1 MSAMPDN
8 VLPFEL
14 PAKPRIKQQDALPDQ
29 RKIVVMPFKAIFDER
44 LNHGTLRT
52 LSAIAAFSN
61 RAGITWV
68 SQVRIANDL
77 KISQQAVSKQ
87 VRQLKTLGY
96 IEVVKKGFHGK
107 FTDTIRIIFDEE
119 ITAAEAIAMV
129 SNKEDA
135 RPPGQIEAEEKRLQK
150 EVDQEGLKRIQDM
163 IRQSLTTTTKQ
174 AQKEYQMPQDNET
187 ITVKKMKAEMKKKA
201 TKTVDK
207 SVDNSHID
215 NPQVVY
221 VEPHVDNLEV
231 VNVDNLEVVTNTEIN
246 TISIKLNVMNNEQL
260 KEFSKVEIESK
271 LELLLPAYKAEGI
284 EPTEQALVDGIMH
297 MMATQAKMD
306 AV

>member
-14 PAKPRIKQQDALPDQ
+14 PAKPRIKLQDALPDQ

-44 LNHGTLRT
+44 LNHATIRT
-52 LSAIAAFSN
+52 LGAIAAFSN

-68 SQVRIANDL
+68 SQVRISKDL

-87 VRQLKTLGY
+87 VRQLKEFGY

-107 FTDTIRIIFDEE
+107 STDTIRIIFDEE

-135 RPPGQIEAEEKRLQK
+135 RPPGQIEAEAKRLQND
-150 EVDQEGLKRIQDM
+150 VDLEGLKRIQDM

-174 AQKEYQMPQDNET
+174 PPKEYQMPNDKET
-187 ITVKKMKAEMKKKA
+187 ITVKKMKAEIKKKV
-201 TKTVDK
+201 TKP
-207 SVDNSHID
+207 VDNSAKKA
-215 NPQVVY
+215 
-221 VEPHVDNLEV
+221 HVDNLQVVHGESHVDNLQV
-231 VNVDNLEVVTNTEIN
+231 VNVDNLQVVSNTVFN

-260 KEFSKVEIESK
+260 KQYSKAEIESK
-271 LELLLPAYKAEGI
+271 IELLLPAYQAEGI
-284 EPTEQALVDGIMH
+284 EPTEQALVDGVMH
-297 MMATQAKMD
+297 MMATQTKMD
-306 AV
+306 AI

>member
-29 RKIVVMPFKAIFDER
+29 RKIVVMPFKAIFDDR

-68 SQVRIANDL
+68 SQVRIAKDL

-87 VRQLKTLGY
+87 VTQLKALGY

-107 FTDTIRIIFDEE
+107 STDTIRIIFDAE

-174 AQKEYQMPQDNET
+174 AQKEYQMPQDKET

-207 SVDNSHID
+207 SVDNSHVD
-215 NPQVVY
+215 NPQVVHG
-221 VEPHVDNLEV
+221 ESHIDNLQV
-231 VNVDNLEVVTNTEIN
+231 VNVDNLQVVENTVFN
-246 TISIKLNVMNNEQL
+246 TISININVMNNKQL
-260 KEFSKVEIESK
+260 KQYSKAEIEAK
-271 LELLLPAYKAEGI
+271 LELLLPAYHAEGI

-297 MMATQAKMD
+297 MMATQTKMD
-306 AV
+306 AI

>member
-1 MSAMPDN
+1 MPDN
-8 VLPFEL
+8 VLPFEV

-68 SQVRIANDL
+68 SQVRISKDL

-87 VRQLKTLGY
+87 VTQLKALGY

-107 FTDTIRIIFDEE
+107 STDTIRIIFDEE

-135 RPPGQIEAEEKRLQK
+135 RPPGQIEAEAKRLQND
-150 EVDQEGLKRIQDM
+150 VDLEGLKRIQDM
-163 IRQSLTTTTKQ
+163 IKQSLTTTTKQ
-174 AQKEYQMPQDNET
+174 PPKEYQMPNDRET
-187 ITVKKMKAEMKKKA
+187 ITVKKMKAEIKKN
-201 TKTVDK
+201 TQRP
-207 SVDNSHID
+207 VDNSAKKAHVD
-215 NPQVVY
+215 NPQVVHG
-221 VEPHVDNLEV
+221 EAHIDNLQV
-231 VNVDNLEVVTNTEIN
+231 VNVDNLQVVENTVFN
-246 TISIKLNVMNNEQL
+246 TISIKLNVINNKQL
-260 KEFSKVEIESK
+260 KQYSKASVESK
-271 LELLLPAYKAEGI
+271 FDLLVSACQAEGLNPP
-284 EPTEQALVDGIMH
+284 EHVMVDGIINMFEVEAS
-297 MMATQAKMD
+297 MK

>member
-1 MSAMPDN
+1 MSAMLDN
-8 VLPFEL
+8 VLPFEV

-68 SQVRIANDL
+68 SQVRISKDL

-87 VRQLKTLGY
+87 VTQLKALGY

-107 FTDTIRIIFDEE
+107 STDTIRIIFDEE

-135 RPPGQIEAEEKRLQK
+135 RPPGQIEAEAKSLQND
-150 EVDQEGLKRIQDM
+150 VDLEGLKRIQDM
-163 IRQSLTTTTKQ
+163 IKQSLTTTTTKQ
-174 AQKEYQMPQDNET
+174 PKEYQMPNDRET
-187 ITVKKMKAEMKKKA
+187 ITVKKMKAEIKKNTQRPVDNLSKKA
-201 TKTVDK
+201 YV
-207 SVDNSHID
+207 D
-215 NPQVVY
+215 NPQVVHG
-221 VEPHVDNLEV
+221 EAHIDNLQV
-231 VNVDNLEVVTNTEIN
+231 VNVDNLQVVANTVLN
-246 TISIKLNVMNNEQL
+246 TISIKLNVMNNKEL
-260 KEFSKVEIESK
+260 KQFSKADIEFQFEHLHAACLS
-271 LELLLPAYKAEGI
+271 EGI
-284 EPTEQALVDGIMH
+284 EPTEQALVDGIVY
-297 MMATQAKMD
+297 MMKIKASAN
-306 AV
+306 AI

>member
-14 PAKPRIKQQDALPDQ
+14 PKKPRITLGETLPDQ
-29 RKIVVMPFKAIFDER
+29 RKIVVLPFKAVFDDR
-44 LNHGTLRT
+44 LQHGTVRVL
-52 LSAIAAFSN
+52 AAVAAFSN

-68 SQVRIANDL
+68 SQERIAKDL

-87 VRQLKTLGY
+87 VKQLKALGY
-96 IEVVKKGFHGK
+96 VEVVKRGFHGK
-107 FTDTIRIIFDEE
+107 FTDTIRIIFDAE
-119 ITAAEAIAMV
+119 ITAQEAIAMV

-150 EVDQEGLKRIQDM
+150 EVDKEGLQRIADM
-163 IRQSLTTTTKQ
+163 IKASLTTTINQ
-174 AQKEYQMPQDNET
+174 PRKEYQMPKDRET
-187 ITVKKMKAEMKKKA
+187 ITVKKMKSQLKKS
-201 TKTVDK
+201 VDK
-207 SVDNSHID
+207 SVDNNVDNSHVD

-221 VEPHVDNLEV
+221 AEPHVDNLEV

-246 TISIKLNVMNNEQL
+246 TISFKLNVLNNKEL
-260 KEFSKVEIESK
+260 KGFPKDLIESK
-271 LELLLPAYKAEGI
+271 FDLLLPACQAEGI
-284 EPTEQALVDGIMH
+284 NPTEQALVDGILH
-297 MMATQAKMD
+297 MIATEQRFN

>member
-1 MSAMPDN
+1 MENPQVSAMPDN

-68 SQVRIANDL
+68 SQVRISKDL

-87 VRQLKTLGY
+87 VTQLKALGY

-107 FTDTIRIIFDEE
+107 ATDTIRIIFDEE

-135 RPPGQIEAEEKRLQK
+135 RPPGQIEAEAKRLQN
-150 EVDQEGLKRIQDM
+150 EVQIEGLKRIQDM
-163 IRQSLTTTTKQ
+163 MAHSIATRNNVTPKD
-174 AQKEYQMPQDNET
+174 YD
-187 ITVKKMKAEMKKKA
+187 MKRKN
-201 TKTVDK
+201 KTQPAVNN

-221 VEPHVDNLEV
+221 VEPHVDNLQV
-231 VNVDNLEVVTNTEIN
+231 VNVDNLQVVENTVFN
-246 TISIKLNVMNNEQL
+246 TISIKLNVMNNKQL
-260 KEFSKVEIESK
+260 KQYSKDEIESK
-271 LELLLPAYKAEGI
+271 LEHLHSACLAEGI
-284 EPTEQALVDGIMH
+284 QPTEQALVDGIVY
-297 MMATQAKMD
+297 MMQIQDRANAI
-306 AV
+306 

>member
-8 VLPFEL
+8 VLPFEV

-68 SQVRIANDL
+68 SQVRISKDL

-87 VRQLKTLGY
+87 VTQLKALGY

-107 FTDTIRIIFDEE
+107 STDTIRIIFDEE

-135 RPPGQIEAEEKRLQK
+135 RPPGQIEAEAKRLQND
-150 EVDQEGLKRIQDM
+150 VDLEGLKRIQDM
-163 IRQSLTTTTKQ
+163 IKQSLTTTTKQ
-174 AQKEYQMPQDNET
+174 PPKEYQMPNDKET
-187 ITVKKMKAEMKKKA
+187 ITVKKMKAEIKKNTQRPVDNLAKKA
-201 TKTVDK
+201 HV
-207 SVDNSHID
+207 D
-215 NPQVVY
+215 NPQVVHG
-221 VEPHVDNLEV
+221 ESHIDNLQV
-231 VNVDNLEVVTNTEIN
+231 VNVDNLQVVENTVFN
-246 TISIKLNVMNNEQL
+246 TISIKLNVINNEQL
-260 KEFSKVEIESK
+260 KQYSKADVESK
-271 LELLLPAYKAEGI
+271 FDLLVSACQAEGLNPP
-284 EPTEQALVDGIMH
+284 EHVMVDGILNMFEVEAS
-297 MMATQAKMD
+297 MKAI
-306 AV
+306 

>member
-1 MSAMPDN
+1 MSAMVDN
-8 VLPFEL
+8 VLPFEI
-14 PAKPRIKQQDALPDQ
+14 PPKPRIKQQDALPDQ

-44 LNHGTLRT
+44 LNHATIRT
-52 LSAIAAFSN
+52 LGAIAAFSN

-68 SQVRIANDL
+68 SQVRISKDL

-87 VRQLKTLGY
+87 VRQLKEFGY

-107 FTDTIRIIFDEE
+107 STDTIRIIFDEE

-150 EVDQEGLKRIQDM
+150 DVDKEGLKRIADM
-163 IRQSLTTTTKQ
+163 IKQSLTTTTTKQ
-174 AQKEYQMPQDNET
+174 PKEYQMPQDKET
-187 ITVKKMKAEMKKKA
+187 ITVKKMKAEIKKKT
-201 TKTVDK
+201 TKNVDK
-207 SVDNSHID
+207 SVDNLHVD
-215 NPQVVY
+215 NLQVVY
-221 VEPHVDNLEV
+221 VEPHVDNLQV
-231 VNVDNLEVVTNTEIN
+231 VNVDNLQVVSNTVFN

-260 KEFSKVEIESK
+260 KQYSKAEIESK
-271 LELLLPAYKAEGI
+271 IELLLPAYQAEGI
-284 EPTEQALVDGIMH
+284 EPTEQALVDGVMH

-306 AV
+306 AI

>member
-8 VLPFEL
+8 ILPFEL
-14 PAKPRIKQQDALPDQ
+14 PKKPRIKLQEPLPDQ
-29 RKIVVMPFKAIFDER
+29 RKIVVLPYKAILDER
-44 LNHGTLRT
+44 LNHATIRV

-68 SQVRIANDL
+68 SQARIAKDL

-87 VRQLKTLGY
+87 VRQLKEFGY

-107 FTDTIRIIFDEE
+107 YTDTIRIIFDKD

-135 RPPGQIEAEEKRLQK
+135 RPPGQIEAEEKRLQE
-150 EVDQEGLKRIQDM
+150 EVDKEGLRRIADM
-163 IRQSLTTTTKQ
+163 I
-174 AQKEYQMPQDNET
+174 KES
-187 ITVKKMKAEMKKKA
+187 ITNLNQVTPKGYNMKKK
-201 TKTVDK
+201 TKASTSVDK
-207 SVDNSHID
+207 TVDNSHID

-221 VEPHVDNLEV
+221 VKPHVDNLQV
-231 VNVDNLEVVTNTEIN
+231 VNVDNLQVVTNTKIN
-246 TISIKLNVMNNEQL
+246 TISIKLNVLNNEQL
-260 KEFSKVEIESK
+260 KEISKDVIESK
-271 LELLLPAYKAEGI
+271 IELLLPAYQAEGI
-284 EPTEQALVDGIMH
+284 EPTEQALVDGILYMV
-297 MMATQAKMD
+297 AIERQSN